1 MSARMLRIPP
11 RPQANRSL
19 RRMLATTGALVAAG
33 ALVVGC
39 TSNTEDDPGG
49 SDTNAG
55 DEAPAG
61 ANDEPGETVTI
72 GFSGPAADHGWL
84 AAINSSALAEAEKYS
99 DIELRT
105 AEGTN
110 DASLQISQIE
120 TFINEEVDAIV
131 LLPTDG
137 AALTDVAIRAM
148 DAGIPVVNVDREFSS
163 PFAARTTILG
173 DNYGMGVSAGT
184 YACQLIEENSIADPV
199 IAEIAGIDA
208 LPLTQDRSRGFA
220 DALGGCDQ
228 TVDNRVAAEFT
239 VESGEE
245 QASNLLQA
253 APQIDI
259 IWNHDDDQGVG
270 VKAAFDNAGRDEFFF
285 IGGAGSA
292 NAMRWIQ
299 DGEMEATVL
308 YPPTQAADGI
318 RLARLLAQGKS
329 MSDLVQVEVPKRIVL
344 NAPVVT
350 AENVEQYLP
359 LAFES

>member
-1 MSARMLRIPP
+1 MSERTLSRRLR
-11 RPQANRSL
+11 A
-19 RRMLATTGALVAAG
+19 LAGSAAIVALGLGTAA
-33 ALVVGC
+33 C
-39 TSNTEDDPGG
+39 TSNEPPATSVSGGTE
-49 SDTNAG
+49 N
-55 DEAPAG
+55 APAG
-61 ANDEPGETVTI
+61 SNDEPGETVTI
-72 GFSGPAADHGWL
+72 GFSGPASDHGWL
-84 AAINSSALAEAEKYS
+84 AAINNSALAEAKKY
-99 DIELRT
+99 DDVDLRT

-110 DASLQISQIE
+110 DPSLQISQVE
-120 TFINEEVDAIV
+120 TFINEKVDAIV

-137 AALTDVAIRAM
+137 AALTEVAIKAM
-148 DAGIPVVNVDREFSS
+148 EAGIPVINVDREFSS

-184 YACQLIEENSIADPV
+184 YACDLIEKNDISNPV
-199 IAEIAGIDA
+199 VAEIAGLDS
-208 LPLTQDRSRGFA
+208 LPLTQDRSQGFE
-220 DALGGCDQ
+220 DALKACGQ

-253 APQIDI
+253 ADKIDI
-259 IWNHDDDQGVG
+259 VWNHDDDQGVG

-299 DGEMEATVL
+299 AGEMEATVL

-318 RLARLLAQGKS
+318 RLARLIAQNKGL
-329 MSDLVQVEVPKRIVL
+329 SDLVQVEVPKRIVL

-350 AENVEQYLP
+350 AENVKEYLS
-359 LAFES
+359 LGFES

>member
-1 MSARMLRIPP
+1 MSVSKAR
-11 RPQANRSL
+11 
-19 RRMLATTGALVAAG
+19 RRLSTSGALLAAG
-33 ALVVGC
+33 LLLVGC
-39 TSNTEDDPGG
+39 TSNEADTSSDGG
-49 SDTNAG
+49 GESTANA
-55 DEAPAG
+55 ASS
-61 ANDEPGETVTI
+61 NDESGETVTI

-84 AAINSSALAEAEKYS
+84 AAINNAAQEEAEKYD
-99 DIELRT
+99 DIELRV

-120 TFINEEVDAIV
+120 TFINEGVDAIV

-137 AALTDVAIRAM
+137 AALTEVATKAM
-148 DAGIPVVNVDREFSS
+148 EAGIPVVNVDREFSS

-184 YACQLIEENSIADPV
+184 YACSLVEERNLTNPV
-199 IAEIAGIDA
+199 IAEIAGIDS
-208 LPLTQDRSRGFA
+208 LPLTQDRSKGFA
-220 DALGGCDQ
+220 DALQACGQ

-239 VESGEE
+239 VESGEAE
-245 QASNLLQA
+245 ASNLLQA
-253 APQIDI
+253 APKIDI

-270 VKAAFDNAGRDEFFF
+270 VKAAFDNAGRDEFAF

-299 DGEMEATVL
+299 EGEMEATVL

-318 RLARLLAQGKS
+318 RLARLIAQDKG

-350 AENVEQYLP
+350 AENVEEYLP
-359 LAFES
+359 LGFES

>member
-1 MSARMLRIPP
+1 MSHTNTNRRI
-11 RPQANRSL
+11 RLAAGGA
-19 RRMLATTGALVAAG
+19 LATILVLA
-33 ALVVGC
+33 GC
-39 TSNTEDDPGG
+39 TSNTPEADTTSDDSG
-49 SDTNAG
+49 SGSSTAVSD
-55 DEAPAG
+55 
-61 ANDEPGETVTI
+61 NDDPGETVTI

-84 AAINSSALAEAEKYS
+84 AAINSSALAEAEKYE
-99 DIELRT
+99 DIELRA

-110 DASLQISQIE
+110 DPSLQISQVE
-120 TFINEEVDAIV
+120 TFINEDVDAIV

-137 AALTDVAIRAM
+137 AALTDVAIKAM
-148 DAGIPVVNVDREFSS
+148 DAGIPVINVDREFSS

-184 YACQLIEENSIADPV
+184 YACELIAENDIADPV
-199 IAEIAGIDA
+199 IAEIAGIDS
-208 LPLTQDRSRGFA
+208 LPLTQDRSDGFK
-220 DALGGCDQ
+220 DALDSCGE

-245 QASNLLQA
+245 QAANLLQA
-253 APQIDI
+253 EPKIDI

-318 RLARLLAQGKS
+318 RLARLIAQEKG

-350 AENVEQYLP
+350 AENVEEYIDQG
-359 LAFES
+359 FES